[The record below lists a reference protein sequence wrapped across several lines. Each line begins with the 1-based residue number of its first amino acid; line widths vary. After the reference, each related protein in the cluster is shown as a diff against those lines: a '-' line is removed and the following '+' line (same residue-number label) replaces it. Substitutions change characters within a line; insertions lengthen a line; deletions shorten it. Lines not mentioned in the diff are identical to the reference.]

1 MSDKNIENRNGSVT
15 PSTAKLN
22 QLRAGK
28 GPGMLTPE
36 EIELL
41 RKSAKEIAEVHRLI
55 RETNVENNAASNFVG
70 ILASKT
76 SKIATLEEIKKATS
90 LGWAKQELNSKE

>member
-70 ILASKT
+70 ILANKT
-76 SKIATLEEIKKATS
+76 TKVATLQEIEEATS
-90 LGWAKQELNSKE
+90 IGWAKDELNKED